1 MVRPIPRSLLPDM
14 VIYREKNEEDGF
26 YGGDYK
32 EDITLSYV
40 RVDETSTYSQ
50 SNLSDGEKFSHLM
63 FYDVVNSK
71 ASNDFSFKVKSQV
84 EWNNQMLTVQKVNT
98 LRTQFGRIHHYEL
111 ELST

>member
-1 MVRPIPRSLLPDM
+1 M
-14 VIYREKNEEDGF
+14 VIYREKNDTSGF

-32 EDITLSYV
+32 EDITILNV
-40 RVDETSTYSQ
+40 RVDETSTYNQ

-71 ASNDFSFKVKSQV
+71 ASADFSFKVESQV
-84 EWNNQMLTVQKVNT
+84 EWNNQILTVQKVHT